1 MNLDLTDDETAALLR
16 ELDNI
21 IENDRF
27 FLSPRI
33 QTLKV
38 IRAKLKPYPVREPLP
53 PVKAYEPPRASAAR
67 GDARAVSAAS
77 TTVHRL
83 ARRGRGQPE
92 RAKSPLIRWSAWRI
106 SPLTASSAP
115 LR

>member
-53 PVKAYEPPRASAAR
+53 PVKASSRREHQRPEATRGPLALLPPRCTGSHAAA
-67 GDARAVSAAS
+67 G
-77 TTVHRL
+77 
-83 ARRGRGQPE
+83 G
-92 RAKSPLIRWSAWRI
+92 SP
-106 SPLTASSAP
+106 SAP
-115 LR
+115 SLR